1 MQIAELQ
8 IFDSSGTNVVHD
20 GTLSQSST
28 GAGNSLVPALAKDGI
43 LSTYSST
50 TQEQG
55 EYESSHLLFRHVPY
69 FIKLLTLPTFLSSY
83 FLDPYFEV
91 TWNSSFDFMGIKIFF
106 RSDDANLESRW
117 ANSVITLTAGSSSYY
132 YNIDIAESQM
142 YAGTKM
148 LDIPADIFKVC

>member
-1 MQIAELQ
+1 MQFVTNQWLQIAELQ

-55 EYESSHLLFRHVPY
+55 EYESPHLLFRHVPY
-69 FIKLLTLPTFLSSY
+69 FIKLLTLPTFLSY
-83 FLDPYFEV
+83 
-91 TWNSSFDFMGIKIFF
+91 F
-106 RSDDANLESRW
+106 RSL
-117 ANSVITLTAGSSSYY
+117 L
-132 YNIDIAESQM
+132 
-142 YAGTKM
+142 
-148 LDIPADIFKVC
+148 

>member
-1 MQIAELQ
+1 M
-8 IFDSSGTNVVHD
+8 
-20 GTLSQSST
+20 
-28 GAGNSLVPALAKDGI
+28 
-43 LSTYSST
+43 
-50 TQEQG
+50 
-55 EYESSHLLFRHVPY
+55 
-69 FIKLLTLPTFLSSY
+69 PTFLPY